1 MLPNNIK
8 KQSPNSFV
16 IVISNPL
23 DAMVYAFYKQSG
35 FKKNQVVG
43 MAGALDST
51 RFRTFIAME
60 TGLSVQDVTC
70 MVLGGHGDT
79 MVPITRLATVGGVPV
94 NNLISEKD

>member
-1 MLPNNIK
+1 
-8 KQSPNSFV
+8 
-16 IVISNPL
+16 
-23 DAMVYAFYKQSG
+23 MVYAFYKQSG

-70 MVLGGHGDT
+70 MVLGVMEILWFQLQD
-79 MVPITRLATVGGVPV
+79 
-94 NNLISEKD
+94 